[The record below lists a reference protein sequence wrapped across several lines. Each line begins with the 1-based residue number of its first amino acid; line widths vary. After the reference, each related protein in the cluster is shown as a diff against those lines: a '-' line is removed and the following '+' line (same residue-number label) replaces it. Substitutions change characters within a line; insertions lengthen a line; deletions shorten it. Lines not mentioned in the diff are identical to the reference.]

1 MKRLIEDPKVLLAVL
16 VISLAVNVFFVTLL
30 TTQFGTGQTRH
41 RWLDFQALEDRL
53 VSRLPDPDAGIVRWV
68 LQARQSEISAKMTA
82 LRQAREKVRQALQAE
97 PFVPPALTSAFT
109 ETRSAMQSLQEA
121 VQSAIV
127 QAATDM
133 SATGRRQIHQD
144 REDRR

>member
-1 MKRLIEDPKVLLAVL
+1 MKRLIEDPRVLLAVL
-16 VISLAVNVFFVTLL
+16 MISLAVNVFFVTLFAM
-30 TTQFGTGQTRH
+30 QFSTGQTRH
-41 RWLDFQALEDRL
+41 RWLDLQALEDRL
-53 VSRLPDPDAGIVRWV
+53 VSRLPDPDAGIVRRV

-82 LRQAREKVRQALQAE
+82 LRQAREKARQALQAE

-133 SATGRRQIHQD
+133 SAAGRRQIHQD